1 MTGPGFEWFVAWR
14 HLRDDQPKS
23 RRTLWA
29 GVILLVLG
37 GLALGADRL
46 APRLHGPLMAVV
58 RNSPWFENLKMVGVG
73 AVTVGLLALTLGLLF
88 AIFTVFT
95 AFSMFGVLL
104 GTGAPIIA
112 LSIMSGFELDLKS
125 KIRATKADVVIARA
139 DEQPFTDWRPI
150 QAQALAIAGV
160 AGAMPYLESEVIVKH
175 VSNPAGMGILL
186 RGIETGSAGRVLD
199 LARTLKEG
207 GVDLLEHP
215 ERIPT
220 DRSFDLPELEEPPA
234 SPPPRSESPP
244 PPSRAP
250 PRPTEPRSPPPE
262 AEPRPEPEPEAEPRA
277 APARRPPSS
286 SSSSSPR
293 HLAARPPDP
302 PPLPPGR
309 VLPGILLG
317 EELFAHT
324 LRVYLGSEVDVAC
337 PLCGVGPT
345 GPMPRLRSFRVA
357 GHFYS
362 GMYEFDSKLAY
373 VSLAEAQKFL
383 GQPGEVTGI
392 DVRTMRPDTAVEI
405 ARALGERLGPAYEV
419 RSWEELNRSLFMA
432 LRLEKLA
439 MFIVLTFIALV
450 ASFSIVSNLIMMVTE
465 KGREVAILKSMGASD
480 GGILRVFFAEGLY
493 IGLVGLALG
502 LLLGIGTCVLI
513 GRFGL
518 PLDPD
523 VYYIQKLPVVMRVS
537 EIGSVAAAALGL
549 CCLATLY
556 PAFLASRM
564 RPVDGLRYE

>member
-1 MTGPGFEWFVAWR
+1 MVGPGFEWFVAWR
-14 HLRDDQPKS
+14 HLRDAQPKS
-23 RRTLWA
+23 RRTLWVGVALLVA
-29 GVILLVLG
+29 GTLLLAADRVAPRIHTPLVILL
-37 GLALGADRL
+37 
-46 APRLHGPLMAVV
+46 
-58 RNSPWFENLKMVGVG
+58 RNTDWFEDLKIVGVS
-73 AVTVGLLALTLGLLF
+73 ALAIGLLALILGVLF
-88 AIFTVFT
+88 AVFTVFT

-125 KIRATKADVVIARA
+125 KIRATKADVVITRA
-139 DEQPFTDWRPI
+139 DDRPFTEWRKV
-150 QAQALAIAGV
+150 QEQALAEPGV

-175 VSNPAGMGILL
+175 VSNPAGMGIIL
-186 RGIETGSAGRVLD
+186 RGIDAASAGRVLD
-199 LARTLKEG
+199 LGRTLKEG

-220 DRSFDLPELEEPPA
+220 ERIYDLPPSDDDPA
-234 SPPPRSESPP
+234 VEGP
-244 PPSRAP
+244 
-250 PRPTEPRSPPPE
+250 
-262 AEPRPEPEPEAEPRA
+262 
-277 APARRPPSS
+277 APAPAAT
-286 SSSSSPR
+286 SP
-293 HLAARPPDP
+293 AR
-302 PPLPPGR
+302 
-309 VLPGILLG
+309 VFPGILLG

-324 LRVYLGSEVDVAC
+324 LRVYLGGEVDVAC

-345 GPMPRLRSFRVA
+345 GPMPKLKTFRVA

-383 GQPGEVTGI
+383 GQPGEITGM
-392 DVRTMRPDTAVEI
+392 DVRTLRSDSAVDV
-405 ARALGERLGPAYEV
+405 ARAIGARLGPGYEV

-450 ASFSIVSNLIMMVTE
+450 ASFSIVSNLIMLVTE

-502 LLLGIGTCVLI
+502 LGLGVGTCLLI

-537 EIGSVAAAALGL
+537 EIGSVAVAALGL